1 MRKLALFDID
11 KTLIRSSKAHIRAF
25 SEAFKE
31 VYGVNT
37 GIDIIDHHGM
47 IDQQIIIEV
56 LQKRGL
62 DDETIHSKLEKCMKV
77 MTDSFN
83 KVIDSDDVDVL
94 SGVRELLEE
103 LGKHSILM
111 GLVTGNLEPIAF
123 GKLRKVNLDS
133 FFKIGGFGNES
144 INRTDLVKLAIEKAK
159 NKFDLRID
167 NNVFL
172 FGDTPRDM
180 IAGKEAGIKTIGV
193 TTGVYSR
200 LQLENAGA
208 DFVLKSLEDTNEVLK
223 IIL

>member
-1 MRKLALFDID
+1 MRKLVLFDID
-11 KTLIRSSKAHIRAF
+11 KTLIRSSKAHLRAF
-25 SEAFKE
+25 SEAFKK

-37 GIDIIDHHGM
+37 GIDIVEHHGM
-47 IDQQIIIEV
+47 TDQQTIIEV
-56 LQKRGL
+56 LEKRGL

-77 MTDSFN
+77 MVDSFN

-94 SGVRELLEE
+94 SGARQLLEK
-103 LGKHSILM
+103 LGKHNILM
-111 GLVTGNLEPIAF
+111 GLVTGNLEPIAL
-123 GKLRKVNLDS
+123 GKLKKVKLDS
-133 FFKIGGFGNES
+133 YFKIGGFGNES
-144 INRTDLVKLAIEKAK
+144 MNRTNLVKLAIEKAK
-159 NKFDLRID
+159 KKFDLRID

-180 IAGKEAGIKTIGV
+180 IAGKEAGIRTIGV
-193 TTGVYSR
+193 TTGVYSK